1 MNEGNLFPAET
12 QGVSQD
18 GMLVIEQFLMANYR
32 FRRNIL
38 NGKVEFAELPK
49 ADNKAEGNTVEDVD
63 SLSLAS
69 ENEAELEYRALT
81 TPALNTIIIKAK
93 REQVME
99 KGSPKTEITEYVSSE
114 EVPEYNP
121 VQQFLNNLPTW
132 DGQNHIAKVFGR
144 LPGIT
149 SEQLNYLTIW
159 LRSAVAHWLQ
169 MDMLHGNECV
179 PTFIGAQG
187 CGKTT
192 FVRRLLPRPSEP
204 LEQVRQGD
212 GADQQPLRQPRRAR
226 RHTAQ
231 PAVVAEADAVG
242 QQGEQSSHLRTNTGG
257 PTPIRIVRGHH
268 QQPPSAEGCH
278 RHAPIHLHPDS

>member
-149 SEQLNYLTIW
+149 TGCRWTCCTETSAYPRSSE
-159 LRSAVAHWLQ
+159 LRAVARPPL
-169 MDMLHGNECV
+169 CV
-179 PTFIGAQG
+179 G
-187 CGKTT
+187 CCLGICASTT
-192 FVRRLLPRPSEP
+192 W
-204 LEQVRQGD
+204 
-212 GADQQPLRQPRRAR
+212 
-226 RHTAQ
+226 T
-231 PAVVAEADAVG
+231 
-242 QQGEQSSHLRTNTGG
+242 T
-257 PTPIRIVRGHH
+257 
-268 QQPPSAEGCH
+268 
-278 RHAPIHLHPDS
+278 